1 MGPGARGFHRPA
13 ARDARHPPADVIG
26 EAPGSDWLEFSLD
39 VEWTDEGRLA
49 VETTVDVACWCETD
63 HTAHHVDHLRV
74 VVEGGISLA
83 EAFRAGGRAHDRTA
97 HGSPRRR
104 PLARPGGP
112 SGSAG
117 APAMCH
123 AVAVCP
129 APRTVVR
136 RGSHFIGWFSCV
148 DFRPGYGSADATPT
162 GKGRAG

>member
-63 HTAHHVDHLRV
+63 HTAHHVDHRRV

-83 EAFRAGGRAHDRTA
+83 EAFRAGAARMTGRLTDPHDADHWRA
-97 HGSPRRR
+97 QAGLP
-104 PLARPGGP
+104 ARPGHRP
-112 SGSAG
+112 
-117 APAMCH
+117 
-123 AVAVCP
+123 
-129 APRTVVR
+129 
-136 RGSHFIGWFSCV
+136 CV
-148 DFRPGYGSADATPT
+148 TP
-162 GKGRAG
+162 